1 MSDAKKFPKFEKP
14 RIETIIQDPVTGDF
28 TRDPTADPKVPNQE
42 VIDMFTAITMNPAYQ
57 QAIVLTTDVQGGFML
72 NLTSGLVGHPAKLW
86 MALGQLEQAKAIIN
100 SVLQTMSRNPP
111 AEEAQGEPS

>member
-14 RIETIIQDPVTGDF
+14 SVESIIQDPV
-28 TRDPTADPKVPNQE
+28 TADPKVPNQE

-100 SVLQTMSRNPP
+100 SVLQSMSRNPP